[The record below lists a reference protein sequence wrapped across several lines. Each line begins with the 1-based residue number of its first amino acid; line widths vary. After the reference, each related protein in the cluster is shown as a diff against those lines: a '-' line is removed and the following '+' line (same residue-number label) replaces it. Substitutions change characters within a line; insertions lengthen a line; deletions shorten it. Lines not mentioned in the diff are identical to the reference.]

1 MTYNFDP
8 DRWFE
13 IESDALKALLAR
25 GEISDKDF
33 DLAMEKL
40 AVRYDEM
47 LTRIDIRHDYDSD

>member
-25 GEISDKDF
+25 SEISDKDF
-33 DLAMEKL
+33 ELAMEKL